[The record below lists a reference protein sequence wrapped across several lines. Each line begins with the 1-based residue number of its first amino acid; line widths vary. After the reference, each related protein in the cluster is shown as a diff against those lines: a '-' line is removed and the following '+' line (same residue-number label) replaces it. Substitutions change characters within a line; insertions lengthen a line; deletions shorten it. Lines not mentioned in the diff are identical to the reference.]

1 MDYEGKFYI
10 GRVYDTKSKKAKPK
24 PVLYDPDD
32 LTTHGVVVGMTGSGK
47 TGLCI
52 DILEEAALNGIPAL
66 LVDPKGDIGN
76 LLLHFPEL
84 KPEDFQPWVD
94 PEEARRE
101 GKTVEELSANIS
113 SLWRKGLKEW
123 DIEPDRI
130 ERVRTA
136 VDYAVYS
143 PGSDAGIPVSV
154 LASLKAPTISWDENR
169 ESLRERIS
177 STVTALLGLVGIEAD
192 PVQSREHVLLSN
204 IFEHLWK
211 AGQDLDL
218 TSLIQLIQRPP
229 FDRLGALEMEQV
241 FDEDDRFKL
250 AMALNNL
257 LASPTFQAWTEGV
270 PLDIE
275 ALLWSPDGK
284 PRQSVFYLAHLPDS
298 ERMFFVTLLLSSLE
312 TWMRT
317 QSGSP
322 SLRALL
328 YFDEVF
334 GYLPPVA
341 KPPSKAPMLRLLKTA
356 RAFGIGLL
364 LATQNPVD
372 LDYKGLSNAG
382 TWFVG
387 RLQTERDKARLLDG
401 LESATAG
408 QGGFKRS
415 QADNLI
421 SALGKRAF
429 LLHNVHE
436 KAPQVFQTRW
446 AMAYLKGPITR
457 IQLKELND
465 LVGAEVAEAAASV
478 PAEEAAIP
486 AAATPVAA
494 ARRAKV
500 LSTVR
505 PAVPS
510 GIDELFLP
518 NNRTLAQALK
528 ASGMQSAGVGEAQIH
543 YRPALLAQ
551 AVVRYLDRKINLD
564 HEQMVTA
571 LVVEPDER
579 GIVRW
584 EEDLAEPVDSGSLDR
599 DPAPNASFADLEAP
613 LSSAAD
619 VKRMRKDFLDYAY
632 YSAELNLPSNP
643 TLKLVASPG
652 TSAEEFG
659 AQCERAAKGAHAA
672 EADKLKAKYEKKI
685 KTIENKLAR
694 EERELA
700 EDQAELSGRK
710 MEELAT
716 HAENVLG
723 LFTGSRS
730 RRRVSSSLTKRR
742 LTSKAKADVEE
753 SQEAIEAFKLELDQL
768 EDQLRDELDV
778 LDDRW
783 DAAAQQVEQTVV
795 KPYKKDILAD
805 LFGVAWFPYWRF
817 QVGEKAIELAAYA
830 SQGT

>member
-1 MDYEGKFYI
+1 MDYKGKFYI
-10 GRVYDTKSKKAKPK
+10 GRVYDTKAKKAKSK

-84 KPEDFQPWVD
+84 RPEDFQPWVD
-94 PEEARRE
+94 PDEARRE
-101 GKTVEELSANIS
+101 GKTVEELAANIS
-113 SLWRKGLKEW
+113 SVWRNGLKEW
-123 DIEPDRI
+123 DIEPARI

-192 PVQSREHVLLSN
+192 PVQSREHILLSN

-241 FDEDDRFKL
+241 FEEDDRFKL

-317 QSGSP
+317 QPGSP

-457 IQLKELND
+457 MQLKELND
-465 LVGAEVAEAAASV
+465 LVGAEVAEAVARA

-494 ARRAKV
+494 GRPAEV

-528 ASGMQSAGVGEAQIH
+528 AAGMQSSGVGEAQIH

-584 EEDLAEPVDSGSLDR
+584 EEDLAEAVDSRSLDR
-599 DPAPNASFADLEAP
+599 DPAPSASFADLEAP

-632 YSAELNLPSNP
+632 YSAELSLPSNP

-652 TSAEEFG
+652 TSAEEFS
-659 AQCERAAKGAHAA
+659 AQCERAAKEAHTA

-685 KTIENKLAR
+685 KTIETKLAR

-753 SQEAIEAFKLELDQL
+753 SQEAIEAFKLELEEL
-768 EDQLRDELDV
+768 EDQLRDELDE

-817 QVGEKAIELAAYA
+817 QVGGKAIELAAYA
-830 SQGT
+830 SQET